1 MAPILFTLPG
11 NELLAAAIGTAL
23 GAEIGTIA
31 LRHFPDGES
40 YVRVISEV
48 KGRTAI
54 VVCTLHRPDEKLLPL
69 MYLCRVLKDLGAGPI
84 TLVAPYLSYMRQDKA
99 FQPGEAIT
107 SAYFAAL
114 LSSFSDSLVTIDPHL
129 HRRSSLQEIYSI
141 PCQVLHASS
150 LISAWIKRHVKDPVL
165 IGPDS
170 ESEQWVSVV
179 ARDADAPFTVQEKTR
194 LGDAD
199 VRVTVSHVD
208 RYLDRTPVLVDDII
222 STARTMIETVGHLKR
237 MGLKAPW
244 CIGTHGVFAGKAYED
259 LLAAGAARVITCDT
273 IPHPSNA
280 IGVSSLIVPAL
291 EQLLKE
297 HHHTT
302 TDTTR
307 S

>member
-1 MAPILFTLPG
+1 MTDMGRILFALPG
-11 NELLAAAIGTAL
+11 NEELATTLATVLGTARGEL
-23 GAEIGTIA
+23 S

-40 YVRVISEV
+40 YVRVLSDVQGAE
-48 KGRTAI
+48 AI

-69 MYLCRVLKDLGAGPI
+69 MYLCRVLKDLGTSTI

-99 FQPGEAIT
+99 FQPGEAVT
-107 SAYFAAL
+107 SVYFAAL
-114 LSSFSDSLVTIDPHL
+114 LSSFADRLVTIDPHL

-150 LISAWIKRHVKDPVL
+150 LISAWIKKHVKDPLL

-179 ARDADAPFTVQEKTR
+179 ASDADAPFTVLEKTR

-199 VRVTVSHVD
+199 VRVTVPHVE
-208 RYLDRTPVLVDDII
+208 RYADRTPVLVDDII
-222 STARTMIETVGHLKR
+222 STARTMIETVGHLKA

-244 CIGTHGVFAGKAYED
+244 CIGTHGVFAGRAYEN
-259 LLAAGAARVITCDT
+259 LVAAGVVRVITCNT

-280 IGVSSLIVPAL
+280 IDVSSLIVPTLGPVLVQHQQPRA
-291 EQLLKE
+291 
-297 HHHTT
+297 
-302 TDTTR
+302 
-307 S
+307 